1 MHLTQSVAHSADMLL
16 GAIAAGMRL
25 LQQPQLQQ
33 QQLLP
38 HRRDNEITVQTRALA
53 LAASTLLQLYY
64 PTSNLSTHKSQQ
76 SNQMHMIKPSLSSSS
91 SSSSSSMMSKAV
103 TLLNT
108 SIFTI
113 HTPNDAYLQQA
124 FVVIHSALSYRD
136 GSP

>member
-76 SNQMHMIKPSLSSSS
+76 SNQMHMSTPSLSSS

-103 TLLNT
+103 TPLNT
-108 SIFTI
+108 SIITT

-124 FVVIHSALSYRD
+124 FAIIHSALSYRD